1 MKKVLSVLFIFL
13 AVFAT
18 AQEKNYAPTLVAP
31 AANAID
37 QKVNALLDWNP
48 VSGGIQYQVNIDSSA
63 VFSNPQTAV
72 VQFSAWQASYLL
84 FSTPYYWRVRSIDV
98 NSDTSAWSAVRSFTT
113 ASSPV
118 LLTPANNFKY
128 GAVQQTLKWKTMS
141 GVDSYQCQFD
151 TSASFSSPFLHL
163 AATTDTTYT
172 AAPLFYGDT
181 IFWRIR
187 AIHINDTSSWCSY
200 RLFGTRGL
208 VNLLVPSDSL
218 VDFHPVDSVVFES
231 VYGTSKYEFE
241 FDTDPLFSAPSIVK
255 LDSSVIFI
263 GKYPSNTMDTTAR
276 GAADTIKFGLDYHWR
291 VRLIN
296 SIDTSVW
303 SNSFLVSTID
313 KVALASPVDAA
324 VDVPVTSS
332 FFWNEIRGSL
342 YYILEYDTSATF
354 ANVTKVNVSD
364 TSFTPATNL
373 FSQKDYYWKVRSVT
387 SSDTSDVSE
396 VNTFTTYYGV
406 GVEENTVGTWSVYPN
421 PTNGV
426 FQLNIE
432 SATSARVE
440 ILNLLGDVV
449 YSQNNLSNGS
459 NTIYIENL
467 NDGIYMMRLY
477 IDSKLFTSRIVKK

>member
-18 AQEKNYAPTLVAP
+18 AQEKIYAPTLVAP

-48 VSGGIQYQVNIDSSA
+48 VSGGIKYQVNLDTSA
-63 VFSNPQTAV
+63 VFSNPQVAV

-84 FSTPYYWRVRSIDV
+84 FTTPYYWRVRAIDV

-118 LLTPANNFKY
+118 LLTPANHFKS
-128 GAVQQTLKWKTMS
+128 GAVKQLLKWKTMS

-151 TSASFSSPFLHL
+151 TTTSFSSPFLHTGS
-163 AATTDTTYT
+163 TTDTTFT
-172 AAPLFYGDT
+172 AEPLFYGDS

-200 RLFGTRGL
+200 RIFGTRSL
-208 VNLLVPSDSL
+208 VELLLPEDSL
-218 VDFHPVDSVVFES
+218 TDFHPVDSIVFES
-231 VYGTSKYEFE
+231 ILGTSKYEVE
-241 FDTDPLFSAPSIVK
+241 FDTDPLFSAPSILK

-263 GKYPSNTMDTTAR
+263 GKYPFTSSDTTAR
-276 GAADTIKFGLDYHWR
+276 GAADTLLFGRDYHWR

-303 SNSFLVSTID
+303 SNSFLVSTIE
-313 KVALASPVDAA
+313 KVALASPVDAS

-354 ANVTKVNVSD
+354 ATVTKVNVSD
-364 TSFTPATNL
+364 TSFTPAAHL

-387 SSDTSDVSE
+387 SSDTSDVSD
-396 VNTFTTYYGV
+396 VNTFTTYFGV
-406 GVEENTVGTWSVYPN
+406 GVEENAVGSWSVYPN

-432 SATSARVE
+432 SATSARIE

-477 IDSKLFTSRIVKK
+477 LDSKLYTSRIVKK